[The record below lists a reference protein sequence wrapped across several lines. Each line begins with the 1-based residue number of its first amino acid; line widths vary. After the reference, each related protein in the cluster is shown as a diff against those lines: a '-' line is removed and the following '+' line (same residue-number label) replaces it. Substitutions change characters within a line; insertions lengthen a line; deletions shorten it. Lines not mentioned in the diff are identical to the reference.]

1 MTKKEKFYY
10 QQGKKFIHSSFLLT
24 LSESKDEKE
33 KTEEEMIQN
42 TIKAG
47 RMAWGLTITGL
58 IIIICILIAIVI
70 LSWI

>member
-10 QQGKKFIHSSFLLT
+10 QRGKNFILT

-58 IIIICILIAIVI
+58 LIIICILVAIVI

>member
-10 QQGKKFIHSSFLLT
+10 QQGKNFINRSFLLT

-47 RMAWGLTITGL
+47 KTFFSL
-58 IIIICILIAIVI
+58 IITFLILIVTIV
-70 LSWI
+70 LVLYFFM